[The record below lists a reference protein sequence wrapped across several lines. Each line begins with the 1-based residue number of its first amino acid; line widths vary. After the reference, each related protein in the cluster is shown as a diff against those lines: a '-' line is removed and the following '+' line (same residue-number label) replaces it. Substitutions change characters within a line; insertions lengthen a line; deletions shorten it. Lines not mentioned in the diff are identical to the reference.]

1 MGITTTTHQISR
13 AVADGTGRMP
23 QEIEM
28 RVAATA
34 LAAAL
39 AAAGFGALRVVIP
52 VMDAWPHH
60 PARH

>member
-1 MGITTTTHQISR
+1 MGLTTTSHQISR

-23 QEIEM
+23 QEVEI

-34 LAAAL
+34 LAAAI
-39 AAAGFGALRVVIP
+39 AAAGFGVLRAVIP

>member
-13 AVADGTGRMP
+13 AVAGGTGQMP
-23 QEIEM
+23 QEVEI

-39 AAAGFGALRVVIP
+39 AAAGFGALRAVIP
-52 VMDAWPHH
+52 LVDAWPHH
-60 PARH
+60 EARH